1 PGLANGLANLHNA
14 RRAGT
19 PILNIVGDHA
29 TQHLQYDAPLTSD
42 IQGLAKPMSDWVR
55 RSATAEEF
63 KLDLEEAIRTTSI
76 EGGKVCTLILP
87 ADVAGMPNS
96 NAPRVLEDRT
106 STFAT
111 ASPAQIKQSAA
122 VIRSQQSV
130 LLLLG
135 GRALR
140 QESLDIAARIT
151 SHHNVDILA
160 ETSNARMERGE
171 GRPAIDRLPYSVDG
185 AVNKLKKYDAI
196 ILVEAKD
203 PVAFFAYPDKPSIL

>member
-1 PGLANGLANLHNA
+1 MHFVASLDRAKSIQCVLGLFEGVVTGAADGYARMADKPAVTLMHLGPGVANGLANRHNA

-42 IQGLAKPMSDWVR
+42 RQGPAKPMSDWVR

-63 KLDLEEAIRTTSI
+63 KLDLEEAIKTTSI

-111 ASPAQIKQSAA
+111 AS
-122 VIRSQQSV
+122 
-130 LLLLG
+130 
-135 GRALR
+135 
-140 QESLDIAARIT
+140 
-151 SHHNVDILA
+151 
-160 ETSNARMERGE
+160 
-171 GRPAIDRLPYSVDG
+171 
-185 AVNKLKKYDAI
+185 
-196 ILVEAKD
+196 
-203 PVAFFAYPDKPSIL
+203 